1 MSQEKSDIF
10 KRMLL
15 LLNAM
20 AIIWGASEFLASF
33 IRQNT
38 LLLAGIIII
47 VVVVAWALSK
57 LSKPSTVERL
67 NVILLGGIFFLGVI
81 SGIWLGVV
89 LSNAQIKPI
98 QVEILEPQDSAV
110 IRDNRFLV
118 SGTVSDPHAIVF
130 VSVRPF
136 ATLDYWIQQRATV
149 DNSGNWQVNAYFGED
164 MKGSGEN
171 SEITALATHE
181 NFIVTWLTG
190 NILKAGKTDEIP
202 NDTNLSNIVNIKREP

>member
-67 NVILLGGIFFLGVI
+67 NVILLGGIFFLV
-81 SGIWLGVV
+81 
-89 LSNAQIKPI
+89 
-98 QVEILEPQDSAV
+98 
-110 IRDNRFLV
+110 
-118 SGTVSDPHAIVF
+118 
-130 VSVRPF
+130 
-136 ATLDYWIQQRATV
+136 
-149 DNSGNWQVNAYFGED
+149 
-164 MKGSGEN
+164 
-171 SEITALATHE
+171 
-181 NFIVTWLTG
+181 
-190 NILKAGKTDEIP
+190 
-202 NDTNLSNIVNIKREP
+202 